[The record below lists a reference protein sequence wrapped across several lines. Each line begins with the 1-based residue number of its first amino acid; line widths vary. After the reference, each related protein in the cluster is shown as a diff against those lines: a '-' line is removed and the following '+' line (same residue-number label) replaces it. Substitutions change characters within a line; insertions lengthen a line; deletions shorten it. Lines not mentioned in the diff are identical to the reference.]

1 MYISLVPRPSFRFYI
16 ASANNYRPGTSC
28 ASSIMV
34 RKNTRKFTE
43 VSIIQDAHRNLS
55 ASQAVV
61 DCAAARYSVPGQ
73 LGLAMN
79 ALK

>member
-1 MYISLVPRPSFRFYI
+1 MYISLVPRPSFRFYV
-16 ASANNYRPGTSC
+16 ASANKRPGTGC

-34 RKNTRKFTE
+34 RTCKNTE
-43 VSIIQDAHRNLS
+43 VSIIQDARNLS

-73 LGLAMN
+73 LQD
-79 ALK
+79 